1 MSLRDQLIAAQNNH
15 APPTQ
20 QQQPLVH
27 APPASSYGAHQSQQS
42 SQQHHHD
49 QVMAIQSYGMPHQG
63 ADLAHPHGDAA
74 NPNTQGTAPAK
85 KGRNQRELSNTKR
98 AAQNRAAQRAFRLR
112 KEQHI
117 NQLQQDIKRY
127 GTAEHNLHI
136 VQQENSALRAYITEL
151 QTRMTEKNMSYPP
164 APEPMPLRSAEMS
177 TDDNQSPPLHD
188 QDQDQTYPNT
198 SDRQPSQHNQHD
210 QQHHYPINS
219 PPQSHAAV
227 VHVYPPPTLTP
238 SHDQHHHRHDP
249 LVHTQHAH
257 HDSANDPLPPGAI
270 SQLQAAAAQ
279 AGDMDR
285 PHAPSPTHRDHH
297 QQAHPQDAQYN
308 AHGDLS
314 DDFVDINTLD
324 PQLRSSLELEL
335 ELFGDDSDTFFQIDG
350 ILPSGADVID
360 HQWDPLAD
368 WRL

>member
-1 MSLRDQLIAAQNNH
+1 
-15 APPTQ
+15 
-20 QQQPLVH
+20 
-27 APPASSYGAHQSQQS
+27 
-42 SQQHHHD
+42 
-49 QVMAIQSYGMPHQG
+49 MAIQSYGMPHQS
-63 ADLAHPHGDAA
+63 ADLAHTHGDAA

-210 QQHHYPINS
+210 QQHHYPVNS
-219 PPQSHAAV
+219 PPQGHAAV

-297 QQAHPQDAQYN
+297 QQAHPQDAQYVRASEYP
-308 AHGDLS
+308 AHKRPRI
-314 DDFVDINTLD
+314 DDEPSHQT
-324 PQLRSSLELEL
+324 RKHSLVHF
-335 ELFGDDSDTFFQIDG
+335 LFFTHTNNQATAPIDK
-350 ILPSGADVID
+350 PTA
-360 HQWDPLAD
+360 
-368 WRL
+368 